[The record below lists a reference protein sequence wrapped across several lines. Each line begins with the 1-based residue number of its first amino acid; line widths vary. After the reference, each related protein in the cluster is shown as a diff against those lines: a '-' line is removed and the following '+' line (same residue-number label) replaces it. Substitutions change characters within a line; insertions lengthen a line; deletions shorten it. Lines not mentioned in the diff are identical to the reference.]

1 MKARSEGD
9 REIMLI
15 AFPGEYAA
23 VQPNIPSGGG
33 VNWNLPKWM
42 FPMWIG
48 TVAEAVFLIGTERN
62 ADKMI
67 GAAYVRSSP
76 PSISSTPIP
85 VFIILV
91 EPFADSS
98 RRPSSKT

>member
-1 MKARSEGD
+1 MKARSEGGG
-9 REIMLI
+9 EIMLI
-15 AFPGEYAA
+15 TFPGEYAA

-76 PSISSTPIP
+76 PYISSTPIS
-85 VFIILV
+85 VFIILA